1 MTMEQ
6 ITALR
11 HSIYNALEPVLGDTF
26 KRCGLN
32 ELQRDKLNAEFTDII
47 VRDLDAILRIY
58 ETYLSTKEPADDASH
73 DAR

>member
-11 HSIYNALEPVLGDTF
+11 HSIYHALEPILGEVFT
-26 KRCGLN
+26 KCGLN

-58 ETYLSTKEPADDASH
+58 KTYLSTKEPADDAS
-73 DAR
+73 DDPR